1 MIEMT
6 LFPQTVY
13 HPVRGAV
20 TVEDAEAAAKVMTVP
35 TDWFPTAA
43 QADAARTE
51 NEAQAVIHK
60 GRRDQVQKHEDAG
73 ATVVH
78 HSVTHQASVDG
89 IMDEAAAAAELEGA
103 PPPKRDKTTGAELLT

>member
-1 MIEMT
+1 MIEIT
-6 LFPQTVY
+6 TFPKTVY

-20 TVEDAEAAAKVMTVP
+20 FVEDVKAAQEVMTVP

-78 HSVTHQASVDG
+78 HSVTHQASVDA
-89 IMDEAAAAAELEGA
+89 IMDAATASAELEGA

>member
-6 LFPQTVY
+6 LFPKTVY

-35 TDWFPTAA
+35 TDWFKTAA
-43 QADAARTE
+43 EADAARTE
-51 NEAQAVIHK
+51 NEAQVVIHK
-60 GRRDQVQKHEDAG
+60 GRRDQVEKHEDTG

-78 HSVTHQASVDG
+78 HSVSHQTSVDQ
-89 IMDEAAAAAELEGA
+89 IMDDAAAAAELEGA